1 MAATGQ
7 NTNVTATQPPPSLTF
22 QGIVV
27 PGSSLNPKA
36 FFAGTRRQYVLQK
49 TLGAWQGFGN
59 TDVIDTLRSGI
70 LSGYYVKL
78 SGTLTVALNSGTCAS
93 TSRWPYYLLRS
104 ARFQANGQS
113 NLINA
118 DGWFLRAREFM
129 CNAQMTDRGVPEGI
143 GGASPGTSR
152 TQGTLA
158 MNSESWGV
166 GQNVS
171 AIASGSYDVE
181 LSFYV
186 PVAYEQKMLTGAV
199 FCQTLSTTLELD
211 LDWANL
217 ADLFV
222 LTGAATVTFTPT
234 VTVEAEMFTIPS
246 DGQGGMYLPNLS
258 AFHSYIGSR
267 APNAIAVGNNE
278 ITLAGQG
285 VGRQLMRVLWRIQN
299 GTGTANTVTPLLPVT
314 AGSAQNPNLTQPY
327 WRYGTNTTPETW
339 LDGQDLRYLNERDYG
354 VDLAVWC
361 GYQVIDFDRIWAF
374 RDSVDEGSATELRF
388 AETISSGV
396 TLVAPTWLEYAQDV
410 VLAGA
415 AA

>member
-1 MAATGQ
+1 MPTA
-7 NTNVTATQPPPSLTF
+7 TATQPPANLTF

-36 FFAGTRRQYVLQK
+36 FFQGTRRQRVLQK

-59 TDVIDTLRSGI
+59 TDVVDTLRAGI
-70 LSGYYVKL
+70 LAGYYVKL
-78 SGTLTVALNSGTCAS
+78 SGTLAVNIGTGTCAS
-93 TSRWPYYLLRS
+93 TARWPYYVLRA

-118 DGWFLRAREFM
+118 DGWALRAREYM
-129 CNAQMTDRGVPEGI
+129 SSDEVTDRGVAQGI

-158 MNSESWGV
+158 LNSESWGV
-166 GQNVS
+166 GSNVS
-171 AIASGSYDVE
+171 AIATGNYDVE

-217 ADLFV
+217 TDLFT
-222 LTGAATVTFTPT
+222 LTGNAVVTFTPT
-234 VTVEAEMFTIPS
+234 VTIEAEMFTIPS
-246 DGQGGMYLPNLS
+246 DGQGGMFLPNLS

-267 APNAIAVGNNE
+267 APNAISVGNNE

-299 GTGTANTVTPLLPVT
+299 GTPPVPLLPIV
-314 AGSAQNPNLTQPY
+314 AGSGQTPQLLSPY

-339 LDGQDLRYLNERDYG
+339 LDGQDLRYDMERDYG
-354 VDLAVWC
+354 VDLAAFA
-361 GYQVIDFDRIWAF
+361 GYQCIDFDKTWAF
-374 RDSVDEGSATELRF
+374 RDSVDEGSATEIRF
-388 AETISSGV
+388 GETIANGV
-396 TLVAPTWLEYAQDV
+396 SLTSPFLEYFQDTI
-410 VLAGA
+410 LAGA

>member
-1 MAATGQ
+1 MATTGH
-7 NTNVTATQPPPSLTF
+7 NVSATQPPPNLTF

-59 TDVIDTLRSGI
+59 TDVVDTLRSGI
-70 LSGYYVKL
+70 LSGYYIKL
-78 SGTLTVALNSGTCAS
+78 SGSLQINIGTGTVAT
-93 TSRWPYYLLRS
+93 TTRWPYYLLRA

-118 DGWFLRAREFM
+118 DGWHLRAREFM
-129 CNAQMTDRGVPEGI
+129 CNAQFTDRGVSNGV
-143 GGASPGTSR
+143 GGASPGTAR
-152 TQGTLA
+152 TQGTMALS
-158 MNSESWGV
+158 SESWGV
-166 GQNVS
+166 GSNVT
-171 AIASGSYDVE
+171 AIPTGNYDVE

-211 LDWANL
+211 MDWANL
-217 ADLFV
+217 TDLFI
-222 LTGAATVTFTPT
+222 LTGNATVTFTPT

-246 DGQGGMYLPNLS
+246 DGQGGMFLPNLS
-258 AFHSYIGSR
+258 AFHSFIGSR
-267 APNAIAVGNNE
+267 APNAIAIGNNE
-278 ITLAGQG
+278 VTLAGQG
-285 VGRQLMRVLWRIQN
+285 VGRQLMRVIWRIQN
-299 GTGTANTVTPLLPVT
+299 GAAPAAIAPLLPIT
-314 AGSAQNPNLTQPY
+314 AAGVIQLQQPY

-354 VDLAVWC
+354 VDLAILEGFQC
-361 GYQVIDFDRIWAF
+361 IDFDRIWAF

-388 AETISSGV
+388 GETIAGGV
-396 TLVAPTWLEYAQDV
+396 VLTTPFLEYTQDV
-410 VLAGA
+410 ILAGA

>member
-1 MAATGQ
+1 MANA
-7 NTNVTATQPPPSLTF
+7 TATQPPANLTF

-49 TLGAWQGFGN
+49 TLGTWGGFGN
-59 TDVIDTLRSGI
+59 TDVVDTLRSGI
-70 LSGYYVKL
+70 LSGYYVKM
-78 SGTLTVALNSGTCAS
+78 SGSLVITLGGGTCA
-93 TSRWPYYLLRS
+93 TTARWPYYLLRS

-118 DGWFLRAREFM
+118 DGWALRAREYM
-129 CNAQMTDRGVPEGI
+129 SNPEITDRGVVQGI
-143 GGASPGTSR
+143 GGASPGTQR

-166 GQNVS
+166 GSNVS
-171 AIASGSYDVE
+171 AIAGGTYDVE
-181 LSFYV
+181 ISFYV
-186 PVAYEQKMLTGAV
+186 PVAYETKMLTGAV

-211 LDWANL
+211 LDYGNL
-217 ADLFV
+217 TDLFT
-222 LTGAATVTFTPT
+222 LTGAATAVFTPS

-246 DGQGGMYLPNLS
+246 DGKGGMYLPNLS
-258 AFHSYIGSR
+258 SFHSYIGSR
-267 APNAIAVGNNE
+267 APNSIAVGNNE

-285 VGRQLMRVLWRIQN
+285 VGRQLIRVLWRTQN
-299 GTGTANTVTPLLPVT
+299 GAVPVPLLPITV
-314 AGSAQNPNLTQPY
+314 GSGTTPNITQPY

-339 LDGQDLRYLNERDYG
+339 LDGQDLRYRNERDYG
-354 VDLAVWC
+354 VDLAAFA
-361 GYQVIDFDRIWAF
+361 GYECIDFDRTWAF

-388 AETISSGV
+388 GYTISSGV
-396 TLVAPTWLEYAQDV
+396 SLTTPFCEYFQDV
-410 VLAGA
+410 ILAGA

>member
-1 MAATGQ
+1 MANATAQ
-7 NTNVTATQPPPSLTF
+7 QPPQSLTF

-27 PGSSLNPKA
+27 PGSSLNPQA
-36 FFAGTRRQYVLQK
+36 FFAGTRRQTVLQK

-59 TDVIDTLRSGI
+59 TDVVDTLRSGI
-70 LSGYYVKL
+70 LSGYWVKMA
-78 SGTLTVALNSGTCAS
+78 GTLVIALNGGTVAT
-93 TSRWPYYLLRS
+93 TSRWPYYVLRS

-113 NLINA
+113 NLVNA
-118 DGWFLRAREFM
+118 DGWGLRAREYM
-129 CNAQMTDRGVPEGI
+129 SDPELNDRGVANGV

-158 MNSESWGV
+158 LASESWGV
-166 GQNVS
+166 GSNVS
-171 AIASGSYDVE
+171 AIAAGSYDVE

-186 PVAYEQKMLTGAV
+186 PVAYEKKMLTGAV

-217 ADLFV
+217 SDLFT
-222 LTGAATVTFTPT
+222 LTGGATVAFTPS

-246 DGQGGMYLPNLS
+246 DGNGGMFLPNLS
-258 AFHSYIGSR
+258 AFHSYIGNK
-267 APNAIAVGNNE
+267 APNSIAAGNNE

-285 VGRQLMRVLWRIQN
+285 VGRQLMRVLWRTQN
-299 GTGTANTVTPLLPVT
+299 GSPPAPILPGGGGPGAYNV
-314 AGSAQNPNLTQPY
+314 TQPY

-339 LDGQDLRYLNERDYG
+339 IDGQDLRYQNERDYG
-354 VDLAVWC
+354 LDIAALA
-361 GYQVIDFDRIWAF
+361 GYECIDFDRTWAF

-388 AETISSGV
+388 AYTLASGLSL
-396 TLVAPTWLEYAQDV
+396 TSPFCEYFQDV
-410 VLAGA
+410 ILAGA

>member
-1 MAATGQ
+1 MAAA
-7 NTNVTATQPPPSLTF
+7 VTAKQPPANLTF

-59 TDVIDTLRSGI
+59 TDVVDTLRAGI
-70 LSGYYVKL
+70 LSGYFVKL
-78 SGTLTVALNSGTCAS
+78 SGTLVVAIGSGTVAS
-93 TSRWPYYLLRS
+93 TARWPYYVLRA

-113 NLINA
+113 NLVNA
-118 DGWFLRAREFM
+118 DGWALRAREFM
-129 CNAQMTDRGVPEGI
+129 SADEVTDRGVVQGI
-143 GGASPGTSR
+143 GGASPGTQR

-158 MNSESWGV
+158 LNSETWGV
-166 GQNVS
+166 GSAVT

-186 PVAYEQKMLTGAV
+186 PVAYETKMLTGAV

-217 ADLFV
+217 TDLFT
-222 LTGAATVTFTPT
+222 LTGNAAVTFSPT

-246 DGQGGMYLPNLS
+246 DGQGGMFLPNLS

-285 VGRQLMRVLWRIQN
+285 VGRQLMRVLWRTQN
-299 GTGTANTVTPLLPVT
+299 GTPPVPLLP
-314 AGSAQNPNLTQPY
+314 GGAQGAEQTPNVLSPY

-339 LDGQDLRYLNERDYG
+339 LDGQDLRYRNERDYG
-354 VDLAVWC
+354 VDIGSFA
-361 GYQVIDFDRIWAF
+361 GYECIDFDRTWAF
-374 RDSVDEGSATELRF
+374 RDSVDEGSATEIRF
-388 AETISSGV
+388 GYTIANGV
-396 TLVAPTWLEYAQDV
+396 TLTSPFCEYYQDV
-410 VLAGA
+410 ILAGA